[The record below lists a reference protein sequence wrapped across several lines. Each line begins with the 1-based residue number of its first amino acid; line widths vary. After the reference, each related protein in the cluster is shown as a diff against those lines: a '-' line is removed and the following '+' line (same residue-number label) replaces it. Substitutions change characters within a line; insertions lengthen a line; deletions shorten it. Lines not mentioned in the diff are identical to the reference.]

1 MVGTHNGMSG
11 KSKLEYMQ
19 RHEQIIAYQSITFS
33 GGRHGSVIVYNRT
46 VRMITLE
53 CIITPEYNAHL

>member
-1 MVGTHNGMSG
+1 MSG

-19 RHEQIIAYQSITFS
+19 RHEQINAYQCITFS

-46 VRMITLE
+46 VIMITLE
-53 CIITPEYNAHL
+53 CILTPEYNAHL